1 MKYIL
6 LLILASCKCRGD
18 MYICPS
24 PRYEP
29 APIYKTVVK
38 VESCASSG
46 RCRVTF
52 DDGTTDLLYFPNV
65 GMKVKLNIGETK

>member
-6 LLILASCKCRGD
+6 LLLLTSCKCRGNT
-18 MYICPS
+18 YICPS

-29 APIYKTVVK
+29 APTYKTVVK

-46 RCRVTF
+46 RCRVIF
-52 DDGTTDLLYFPNV
+52 DDGTSDLLYLPSV
-65 GMKVKLNIGETK
+65 GMRVSK